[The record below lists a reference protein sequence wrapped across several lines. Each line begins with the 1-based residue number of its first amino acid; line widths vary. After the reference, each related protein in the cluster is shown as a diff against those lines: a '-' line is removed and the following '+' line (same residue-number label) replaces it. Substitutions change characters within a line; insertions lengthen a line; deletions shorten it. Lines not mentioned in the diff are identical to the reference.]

1 MAALSLLYTLTLA
14 LVSFIVILRYPAS
27 LQTWA
32 NFLGIMAAVLASIQY
47 FPQIYTTLRLRCV
60 GSLSIPMMC
69 FQTPGGLV
77 WAASLAARV
86 GKEGWST
93 WGVFLL
99 TACLQGVLLVMAL
112 YFEYF
117 GPKMEHQH
125 GEDQAGKIVRRGYEC
140 EGEGGHEYVE
150 RENGHPSEETP
161 LLQSP

>member
-1 MAALSLLYTLTLA
+1 M
-14 LVSFIVILRYPAS
+14 
-27 LQTWA
+27 
-32 NFLGIMAAVLASIQY
+32 
-47 FPQIYTTLRLRCV
+47 
-60 GSLSIPMMC
+60 
-69 FQTPGGLV
+69 
-77 WAASLAARV
+77 
-86 GKEGWST
+86 
-93 WGVFLL
+93 FLL